1 MCVLESRGI
10 MTLKR
15 DGLGLFLLANGSDSF
30 GRSVVKE
37 IKLCS
42 AAPNVGQYH
51 RKISPLAG
59 TWFGPSQ
66 LRLILFWGH
75 YADGRKS
82 PRRINLC
89 LKGSLYVFS
98 PQRHHYQFLFPL
110 ALYVKSTLGAPYI
123 TFPVFFFLGPLSNEI
138 ATRSPRILQ
147 RHCMAVTI
155 SSQSSPAEAAVD
167 LLSCHASGRLL
178 ISQD

>member
-42 AAPNVGQYH
+42 AAPDVGQYH
-51 RKISPLAG
+51 REVSPLAG

-82 PRRINLC
+82 RWRINLR

-98 PQRHHYQFLFPL
+98 PPAPSLSIFIPACSLCEKHFGCTIHHVPC
-110 ALYVKSTLGAPYI
+110 
-123 TFPVFFFLGPLSNEI
+123 FFFFSRP
-138 ATRSPRILQ
+138 TLQ
-147 RHCMAVTI
+147 
-155 SSQSSPAEAAVD
+155 
-167 LLSCHASGRLL
+167 
-178 ISQD
+178 

>member
-1 MCVLESRGI
+1 MTFIFLLPETFGELFYSPYRGNMYIIYIYIFLKRVCVLESRGI

-42 AAPNVGQYH
+42 AAPDVGQYH
-51 RKISPLAG
+51 CEVSPLAA
-59 TWFGPSQ
+59 TWFEPSQ

-82 PRRINLC
+82 RWRINLR

-98 PQRHHYQFLFPL
+98 PQRHHYQFLFLL
-110 ALYVKSTLGAPYI
+110 ALYVKSTLGVPYI
-123 TFPVFFFLGPLSNEI
+123 TFPASSFFSAHFP
-138 ATRSPRILQ
+138 
-147 RHCMAVTI
+147 MK
-155 SSQSSPAEAAVD
+155 
-167 LLSCHASGRLL
+167 
-178 ISQD
+178 

>member
-1 MCVLESRGI
+1 

-42 AAPNVGQYH
+42 AAPDVGQYH
-51 RKISPLAG
+51 REVSPLAG

-82 PRRINLC
+82 RWRINLR
-89 LKGSLYVFS
+89 LKGSLYVFPPPS
-98 PQRHHYQFLFPL
+98 PQRHHYQFLFLL

-123 TFPVFFFLGPLSNEI
+123 TSPAFFFFSLGPLSNEI

-178 ISQD
+178 VSRD